1 MSDPTSEKKKSGRTA
16 PSILSADLK
25 IKGNIFSSGDVQL
38 DGKLDGNIFSHAV
51 TIGESAHIRG
61 EVAGEIVTIRGIV
74 DGTVRAHQVH
84 LCSGSRTTG
93 DIYHEVLAIES
104 GAELNGAVKREK
116 DPLSEST
123 IKPEQFGAPSRTT
136 QTS

>member
-1 MSDPTSEKKKSGRTA
+1 MTEKKKPGRTA

-25 IKGNIFSSGDVQL
+25 VKGNIFSSGDVQL
-38 DGKLDGNIFSHAV
+38 DGKLDGNIYSHAV
-51 TIGESAHIRG
+51 TIGETAHIRG
-61 EVAGEIVTIRGIV
+61 EVAGEIVTIRGV
-74 DGTVRAHQVH
+74 VEGTVRAHQVH

-116 DPLSEST
+116 DPLSESA
-123 IKPEQFGAPSRTT
+123 IKP
-136 QTS
+136 